1 MFQNRKR
8 RAAAYVAAAAIGAT
22 AIVGSGSLAEA
33 RPTAKAPVTGVKVV
47 EGPEAGKKHPSVA
60 VCPEGMRV
68 LSGGFRAVTWGDTDA
83 VIVNA
88 PMGDGRGWAA
98 AQMLGRLRA
107 RAVCVPEDQAPQVA
121 AGPASAAG
129 GDSEAHCPT
138 GTKAI
143 GGGYVTHGWS
153 ESSIG
158 GHNMDAVKI
167 SAPTKNGNG
176 WWASQ
181 QRGYIEARVLC
192 S

>member
-1 MFQNRKR
+1 MS
-8 RAAAYVAAAAIGAT
+8 I
-22 AIVGSGSLAEA
+22 AEA
-33 RPTAKAPVTGVKVV
+33 RTTAKAPVTGVKVV
-47 EGPEAGKKHPSVA
+47 EGPVADGKHPSVA

-68 LSGGFRAVTWGDTDA
+68 LNGGFRSVTWGETDA
-83 VIVNA
+83 VIASA

-98 AQMLGRLRA
+98 AEMLGKLRA

-121 AGPASAAG
+121 VGPRSGAG

-153 ESSIG
+153 ETHG
-158 GHNMDAVKI
+158 GHNADAVTL

-176 WWASQ
+176 WWAKQ